1 MVLRPGR
8 NFGSRSWFNQCFGG
22 SAETEFVLMDR
33 LACKLSAFDM
43 ILAEDDI
50 LDGKTTPCKGFT
62 ASTMFAVDDSLHFG
76 ACSRF
81 RMDGGFGL

>member
-1 MVLRPGR
+1 
-8 NFGSRSWFNQCFGG
+8 
-22 SAETEFVLMDR
+22 MDR